1 MLYIYKLN
9 FLFSYCALWAHIR
22 CERLINTLWHYCRE
36 PFISVTGEITSWCWN
51 NKIIQRNSKQCL
63 IQANGSKI
71 CTKYLQASCLHG
83 KWGGNSTG
91 NTLQL
96 QHTCRQKSG
105 PSVRK
110 LPDPPSTTFDLHTTA
125 DIRRK
130 SIYAATTYHHSPKM
144 SVMITRVCLVLV
156 VSTGRLCVLHRP
168 VVCSTGQPCAPQA
181 SCVCSTCQS
190 CAPQASSCVLHRPVV
205 CAPHASHVLHRPVH
219 VCSTCQSCA
228 PQVSSCVLHRPVAC
242 PPQVDHC

>member
-1 MLYIYKLN
+1 M
-9 FLFSYCALWAHIR
+9 
-22 CERLINTLWHYCRE
+22 
-36 PFISVTGEITSWCWN
+36 
-51 NKIIQRNSKQCL
+51 
-63 IQANGSKI
+63 
-71 CTKYLQASCLHG
+71 
-83 KWGGNSTG
+83 
-91 NTLQL
+91 

-105 PSVRK
+105 PSARK